1 MEKKYFNTKKGSVEE
16 RINKIASEQPTINTT
31 YKPDVKLTTEK
42 KYFETKPGSIGD
54 IAAKVVSENN
64 GLVGVGGGRTTKGG
78 PQMYAVTDTYH
89 FGGKGKD
96 DVDMSYKITAH
107 VRANNINS
115 AESAGEALVKRSS
128 EYKEILA
135 KVQKKG
141 YDTTP
146 SIDGGNVTKSSSSS
160 EKVNVN
166 RVSGTTVSN
175 TPLSKREGMDPV
187 NKDAVKKK
195 FADRK
200 DKDIDNDGD
209 VDSSD
214 KFLHKRRKAISKAMN
229 ENPAVAMGV
238 AGATAAGT
246 AIGNKVGDKITSSKK
261 MKEDLGK
268 EDEPKVKK
276 IIGKLKKASD
286 AHAGQAKDL
295 QKAMTEDD
303 MAKFH
308 KMQKDGKSAEQIA
321 KALDIDVKST
331 KKLMDSVMPDDK
343 GEFINKQKHAAAKRG
358 EKKPIDPEP
367 KIGQIIKGEKETT
380 RANGHMTKKKF
391 SEMRMKLGQKGKT
404 ETGKEAPVIDTEP
417 KAEKI

>member
-209 VDSSD
+209 TDSTD
-214 KFLHKRRKAISKAMN
+214 KYLHKRRAAISKAT
-229 ENPAVAMGV
+229 EAVSPAQQ
-238 AGATAAGT
+238 AAI
-246 AIGNKVGDKITSSKK
+246 AISKK
-261 MKEDLGK
+261 ERGEKPKNEELGDEDNSV
-268 EDEPKVKK
+268 VKK
-276 IIGKLKKASD
+276 VITKLKGASQ

-295 QKAMTEDD
+295 EKAMKEAITQDD
-303 MAKFH
+303 H
-308 KMQKDGKSAEQIA
+308 
-321 KALDIDVKST
+321 
-331 KKLMDSVMPDDK
+331 
-343 GEFINKQKHAAAKRG
+343 G
-358 EKKPIDPEP
+358 EKINQDKKDAAMKKTDQKKDFKSLRAETR
-367 KIGQIIKGEKETT
+367 II
-380 RANGHMTKKKF
+380 R
-391 SEMRMKLGQKGKT
+391 LGDKGKT
-404 ETGKEAPVIDTEP
+404 ATGKDAGAIDVEP
-417 KAEKI
+417 SAKPI

>member
-128 EYKEILA
+128 EYKAILA

-209 VDSSD
+209 TDSTD
-214 KFLHKRRKAISKAMN
+214 KYLHKRRAAISKATS
-229 ENPAVAMGV
+229 EAVTQDDHGEKINQDKKDAAM
-238 AGATAAGT
+238 
-246 AIGNKVGDKITSSKK
+246 KK
-261 MKEDLGK
+261 TDQKKDFKSLRAET
-268 EDEPKVKK
+268 K
-276 IIGKLKKASD
+276 II
-286 AHAGQAKDL
+286 
-295 QKAMTEDD
+295 
-303 MAKFH
+303 
-308 KMQKDGKSAEQIA
+308 
-321 KALDIDVKST
+321 
-331 KKLMDSVMPDDK
+331 
-343 GEFINKQKHAAAKRG
+343 
-358 EKKPIDPEP
+358 
-367 KIGQIIKGEKETT
+367 
-380 RANGHMTKKKF
+380 
-391 SEMRMKLGQKGKT
+391 KLGDKGKT
-404 ETGKEAPVIDTEP
+404 ATGKTAGAIDVEP
-417 KAEKI
+417 SAKPI

>member
-1 MEKKYFNTKKGSVEE
+1 MEKKYFDTKKGSVEE
-16 RINKIASEQPTINTT
+16 KINTIASEQPTINAT
-31 YKPDVKLTTEK
+31 YTPDVKLSTEK
-42 KYFETKPGSIGD
+42 KYFETKPGSLAD
-54 IAAKVVSENN
+54 AASKIVSE
-64 GLVGVGGGRTTKGG
+64 
-78 PQMYAVTDTYH
+78 
-89 FGGKGKD
+89 
-96 DVDMSYKITAH
+96 
-107 VRANNINS
+107 
-115 AESAGEALVKRSS
+115 AL
-128 EYKEILA
+128 
-135 KVQKKG
+135 
-141 YDTTP
+141 
-146 SIDGGNVTKSSSSS
+146 
-160 EKVNVN
+160 
-166 RVSGTTVSN
+166 
-175 TPLSKREGMDPV
+175 DPV

-195 FADRK
+195 FDDRK

-209 VDSSD
+209 TDSTD
-214 KFLHKRRKAISKAMN
+214 KYLHKRRAAISKA
-229 ENPAVAMGV
+229 
-238 AGATAAGT
+238 
-246 AIGNKVGDKITSSKK
+246 

>member
-175 TPLSKREGMDPV
+175 TPLSKREGLDPV

-209 VDSSD
+209 TDSTD
-214 KFLHKRRKAISKAMN
+214 KYLHKRRAAISKATS
-229 ENPAVAMGV
+229 EAVSQDDHGEKINQDKKDAAM
-238 AGATAAGT
+238 
-246 AIGNKVGDKITSSKK
+246 KK
-261 MKEDLGK
+261 TDQKKDFKSLRAET
-268 EDEPKVKK
+268 K
-276 IIGKLKKASD
+276 II
-286 AHAGQAKDL
+286 
-295 QKAMTEDD
+295 
-303 MAKFH
+303 
-308 KMQKDGKSAEQIA
+308 
-321 KALDIDVKST
+321 
-331 KKLMDSVMPDDK
+331 
-343 GEFINKQKHAAAKRG
+343 
-358 EKKPIDPEP
+358 
-367 KIGQIIKGEKETT
+367 
-380 RANGHMTKKKF
+380 
-391 SEMRMKLGQKGKT
+391 KLGDKGKT
-404 ETGKEAPVIDTEP
+404 ATGKTAGAIDVEP
-417 KAEKI
+417 SAKPI